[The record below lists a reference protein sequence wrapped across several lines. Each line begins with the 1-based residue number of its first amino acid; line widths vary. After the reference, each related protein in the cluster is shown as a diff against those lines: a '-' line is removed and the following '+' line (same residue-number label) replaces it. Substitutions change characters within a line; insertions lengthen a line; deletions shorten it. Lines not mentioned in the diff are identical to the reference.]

1 MWSAIF
7 GSPGFGAANI
17 IPTDMCFTASPL
29 QVTVLLPC
37 TLPRVNPGTL
47 TPKTPSISAGVR
59 SLQGS
64 TCAAAGT
71 QARNSVAATVMR
83 RFIGFSPDSFFGR
96 TSETSCHLFRQRMKL
111 VDGHHV
117 GLVLCRDLNAGDRI
131 VLGHRASCVEAIC
144 VLVLWR
150 DKAGTGDRPEGLDIH
165 LGSHFSGDLHAF
177 HRSGCRITFCPCDT
191 QH

>member
-1 MWSAIF
+1 MGSAIF

-17 IPTDMCFTASPL
+17 IQTEMCFTVSPL

-47 TPKTPSISAGVR
+47 IPKTLSISAGVS

-71 QARNSVAATVMR
+71 QASNSTAAAVMR
-83 RFIGFSPDSFFGR
+83 RFIGFSPDSFFGG
-96 TSETSCHLFRQRMKL
+96 TSEAPCHLFRQRMKL

-117 GLVLCRDLNAGDRI
+117 SPVLGSDLNAGN
-131 VLGHRASCVEAIC
+131 
-144 VLVLWR
+144 
-150 DKAGTGDRPEGLDIH
+150 
-165 LGSHFSGDLHAF
+165 
-177 HRSGCRITFCPCDT
+177 
-191 QH
+191 